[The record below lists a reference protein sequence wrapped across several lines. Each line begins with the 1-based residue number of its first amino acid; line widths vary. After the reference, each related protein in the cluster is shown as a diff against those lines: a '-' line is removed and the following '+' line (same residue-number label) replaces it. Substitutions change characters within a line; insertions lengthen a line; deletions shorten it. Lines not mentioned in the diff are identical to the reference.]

1 MPEATRQSGDQG
13 VASWATVAAVA
24 DGPERSF
31 IMGTDLQTKLDR
43 IPLEILNE
51 GNLGLIDEL
60 FAPNFVTHNPPSGLP
75 PTRDGF
81 KQFALALRT
90 AFPDLRYTVEDWIEA
105 GDKYVSR
112 VSASGTMRG
121 DFSGMPATNKHATW
135 TEIHI
140 GRVADGRLVE
150 HWGLVDQLGLFVQL
164 GVIPAPGQ
172 VPVGV

>member
-1 MPEATRQSGDQG
+1 SCRLTRKVLS
-13 VASWATVAAVA
+13 
-24 DGPERSF
+24 
-31 IMGTDLQTKLDR
+31 MGTDLKTKLER

-51 GNLGLIDEL
+51 GKYDLIDEIY
-60 FAPNFVTHNPPSGLP
+60 APDFVTHTPAPGLP

-81 KQFALALRT
+81 KQFAMAYRS
-90 AFPDLRYTVEDWIEA
+90 AFPDLHYTVEDWIEA

-121 DFSGMPATNKHATW
+121 DFTGMPATNKHATW

-150 HWGLVDQLGLFVQL
+150 HWGLVDQLGMFVQL

-172 VPVGV
+172 VPVAV